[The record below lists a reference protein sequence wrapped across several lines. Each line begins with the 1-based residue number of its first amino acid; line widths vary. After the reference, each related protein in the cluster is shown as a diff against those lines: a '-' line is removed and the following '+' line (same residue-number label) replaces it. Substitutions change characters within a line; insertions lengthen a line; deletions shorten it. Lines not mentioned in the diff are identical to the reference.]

1 MNKMGVNKIFSPK
14 EKCDGKGEGE
24 NCIGENASVDEK
36 LQEDKYLG
44 TFRVFR

>member
-14 EKCDGKGEGE
+14 ENAMEKGRGKTALGK
-24 NCIGENASVDEK
+24 NASVDEK